1 MDEYLLKLELINCK
15 IGYVLACLTN
25 YSSLNLSKTIIQ
37 INDDISLIKNSL
49 IDNKDYLDIRDV
61 IELRNAL
68 KELEKKVDDEKVSLS
83 GHKIACLLFE
93 ISTLI
98 KLFILEFQ
106 DLKQDFKEYLEIASK
121 YLYYCGKIINIEI
134 LYYKN

>member
-25 YSSLNLSKTIIQ
+25 YSSSNLSKTIIQ

-68 KELEKKVDDEKVSLS
+68 KELEKKVDDEKVSLF